1 MNYLVRACAPAF
13 AGGWVES
20 LTSHLSWRG
29 AAWGVGLFLLT
40 FSASLAVTAW
50 ILVKLPANYFSA
62 SHKFEFFA
70 GRAPAVRVAGLIGK
84 NLLGGV
90 LFVLGVIM
98 SLPGVPGQ
106 GILTILLGLMLMDIP
121 GKHKLERKIIS
132 RPRVRDTINRIRARF
147 HKPPLEL
154 D

>member
-1 MNYLVRACAPAF
+1 MYALAAS
-13 AGGWVES
+13 GGWMES

-29 AAWGVGLFLLT
+29 VAWGVGLFLLT
-40 FSASLAVTAW
+40 FSLSLAVTAW

-70 GRAPAVRVAGLIGK
+70 GRAPAVRVLGLIGK

-90 LFVLGVIM
+90 LFVLGVLM

-106 GILTILLGLMLMDIP
+106 GILTILLGIMLMDIP
-121 GKHKLERKIIS
+121 GKHKAERKIVS
-132 RPRVRDTINRIRARF
+132 RPKVLRTINGIRARF
-147 HKPPLEL
+147 HKPALEL
-154 D
+154 E